1 MIAPTRNVHV
11 PFNDP
16 LPAEAGDVRLY
27 RLCVSG
33 RNALTVCAKTD
44 EQK

>member
-1 MIAPTRNVHV
+1 MGRPSASTLAVG
-11 PFNDP
+11 DP

-33 RNALTVCAKTD
+33 RNALTICAKPE